1 MKKIVTILMTSLF
14 LMSAANAGGMI
25 GIKAGVGSL
34 EGTRTSNTELSGS
47 KSDSVDS
54 EYGAIFAEVNLA
66 DNIAVGIELVPLEAV
81 IDTKATTTTD
91 SQVTVEDLMTLYV
104 LASKDTSFGSVYG
117 KIGYSSADLTAVSN
131 YGLAL
136 TNASDKAEGT
146 MVGIGAQFEVPTPI
160 INTIRLEATHTM
172 FDELKISST
181 DDDSGGTENRT
192 GEADL
197 TTFSITLARSF

>member
-81 IDTKATTTTD
+81 IDTKSTTTTD

-136 TNASDKAEGT
+136 TNASDKAEGP
-146 MVGIGAQFEVPTPI
+146 MIGIGAQFEVPTPI

>member
-14 LMSAANAGGMI
+14 LISAANAGGMI

-81 IDTKATTTTD
+81 IDTKSTTTTD

-136 TNASDKAEGT
+136 TNASDKAEGP

>member
-136 TNASDKAEGT
+136 TNASDKAEGP
-146 MVGIGAQFEVPTPI
+146 MIGIGAQFEVPTPI